1 MKIAF
6 VMTDINQL
14 GGVER
19 VVALLSEIFVEKLG
33 HQVTILSCESRY
45 TNTETPITYPFDKIK
60 VVHLSQQWDSDSFV
74 INNSLSQKTLFKY
87 CLLRNIKQYLRKNPQ
102 DIILGTVCWQN
113 CFLPFFS
120 NGAKVAACDHGAFNF
135 IPWIYRM
142 IARICYPFCDALIS
156 LTNGNLSHYS
166 FMPDNKKF
174 VIPNPVSFCTDK
186 RSSCENKSFLTL
198 ARFTEEKGLDIQLQI
213 AAKIKDH
220 LPDWRMDIYGE
231 GEDEEKLKCLSK
243 QLGLENFVCFHPATH
258 QVEEKLLQSSIYV
271 MSSLHE
277 GFGMVLLESQICGVP
292 PVSFDC
298 TYGPSDI
305 ITDGKDG
312 FLIPMGDTDLFAQ
325 KLILLARDEKLRK
338 EMGKNAQISSLRFSE
353 DKIAKLWQ
361 NLFEKLSNK

>member
-6 VMTDINQL
+6 VMTDINRL

-19 VVALLSEIFVEKLG
+19 VVARLSNIFVKKLG
-33 HQVTILSCESRY
+33 HQITIISTSSHSTDYSSCI
-45 TNTETPITYPFDKIK
+45 PYPWDKIK
-60 VVHLSQQWDSDSFV
+60 IIHCGSSNDRGTSNFL
-74 INNSLSQKTLFKY
+74 QKIGLKY
-87 CLLRNIKQYLRKNPQ
+87 KKVRRLNKAIRDFHPDFLI
-102 DIILGTVCWQN
+102 GTVTDIT
-113 CFLPFFS
+113 FLLTFFN
-120 NGAKVAACDHGAFNF
+120 NGAKVIACDHCAFNF
-135 IPWIYRM
+135 FPWIYRM

-198 ARFTEEKGLDIQLQI
+198 ARFTEQKGLDIQLQI

-271 MSSLHE
+271 MSSRYE
-277 GFGMVLLESQICGVP
+277 GLPMVLLESQICGVP